1 MRVVIDTNVL
11 VSALRRPE
19 TAPRRV
25 LRLCLTRRIAP
36 LLGNALFAEYE
47 DVLSRAAPFAGS
59 PSTAAE
65 RDVQLEALAGVAEW
79 VTVYFLWRPNL
90 PDEGDNNVIELAI
103 AGGADWLIS
112 ANLRDLRIG
121 EMMFPGLRIGTAKQ
135 FIEETGF

>member
-11 VSALRRPE
+11 VAAVRRPD

-25 LRLCLTRRIAP
+25 LRACLEGRLLP
-36 LLGNALFAEYE
+36 LIGNALLAEYE
-47 DVLSRAAPFAGS
+47 DVLARAAPFAGS
-59 PSTAAE
+59 PVTATE
-65 RDVQLEALAGVAEW
+65 REALLDALASVAEW

-90 PDEGDNNVIELAI
+90 PDEGDNHLIELAV

-112 ANLRDLRIG
+112 GNLRDLRFG
-121 EMMFPGLRIGTAKQ
+121 EMMFPGLRIRTAGQ